1 MREQTQKE
9 PDAWDQVTRYDFVE
23 IRGEDRT
30 EFAISEMGDWVLA
43 SEAESV
49 ISTLRAEQT
58 RLREALEEAR
68 QLLAEMDS
76 AIRSLVI
83 SCETEGY
90 SGKDAL
96 AIWNFAMGW
105 NGDLDQRV
113 ASALSSTPTPEN
125 SK

>member
-1 MREQTQKE
+1 MREQT
-9 PDAWDQVTRYDFVE
+9 PDYFTESDLRDE
-23 IRGEDRT
+23 I
-30 EFAISEMGDWVLA
+30 A
-43 SEAESV
+43 
-49 ISTLRAEQT
+49 TLRAEQT
-58 RLREALEEAR
+58 RLREALEESR